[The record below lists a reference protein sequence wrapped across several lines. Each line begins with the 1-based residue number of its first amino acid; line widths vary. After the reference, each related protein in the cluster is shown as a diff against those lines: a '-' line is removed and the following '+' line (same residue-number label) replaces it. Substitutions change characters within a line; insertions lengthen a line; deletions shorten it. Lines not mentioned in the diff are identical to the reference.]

1 MATREADLELG
12 GDAKKKAGG
21 KKSLLMMGGGALA
34 LVAVSIGV
42 TVFLVGGKTPEPA
55 AGEHAA
61 PKKVEAPATYTA
73 LEPPFV
79 VNFEDQDAI
88 RFLQVSI
95 EVMSRDPKVAEAVKL
110 HMPAIRDQLIVL
122 FSGSDYATLASR
134 EGKDLLRQQAQDAL
148 KKILKAQGAPDAIEG
163 LYFTNFV
170 MQ

>member
-1 MATREADLELG
+1 MATREADLDLG
-12 GDAKKKAGG
+12 GDAKKNAGG

-34 LVAVSIGV
+34 LVAVSIGA
-42 TVFLVGGKTPEPA
+42 TVFLVGGKSAPSSA
-55 AGEHAA
+55 AEHAPA
-61 PKKVEAPATYTA
+61 KVEAPASYTA

-79 VNFEDQDAI
+79 VNFEDQEAI
-88 RFLQVSI
+88 RFLQVTI
-95 EVMSRDPKVAEAVKL
+95 EIMSRDPKVAEAVKL

-122 FSGSDYATLASR
+122 FSGSDYATLSSR
-134 EGKDLLRQQAQDAL
+134 EGKDQLRQQAQDAL